1 METVKFKNPVIMDV
15 KTLIMDRVSRGTDC
29 LVTVVCHWTWG
40 DTWGTKG
47 DMMGRGD
54 KTWEHKLSVGC
65 FSGHLP
71 NKPSPMID

>member
-40 DTWGTKG
+40 DT
-47 DMMGRGD
+47 RGD
-54 KTWEHKLSVGC
+54 KRGHDGTWGQNLGTQIVRWM
-65 FSGHLP
+65 FSWS
-71 NKPSPMID
+71 SPQQTFLYD

>member
-15 KTLIMDRVSRGTDC
+15 KTIIMDRVSRGTDC

-54 KTWEHKLSVGC
+54 KTWEQIVRWM
-65 FSGHLP
+65 FSWS
-71 NKPSPMID
+71 SPQQTFSYD